1 MKKELSE
8 MTLTELWELFPIF
21 LTAPNPNW
29 NKQYLEEEKLLTS
42 CLPWGS
48 KIRISQIGSTA
59 IKNIWA
65 KNIVDILAE
74 IPAELSM
81 GVYKDVLL
89 KNNYLC
95 HNEEKGRLDFN
106 KGYTSDGFAD
116 KAFHLH
122 LRYIGD
128 NDELYFRDYL
138 NEHEEAAKEYEK
150 LKLSLWPLYEHDRD
164 GYTKAK
170 GEFIQ
175 KYTILAKKENPHKYA
190 NLKGEQ

>member
-1 MKKELSE
+1 
-8 MTLTELWELFPIF
+8 
-21 LTAPNPNW
+21 
-29 NKQYLEEEKLLTS
+29 
-42 CLPWGS
+42 
-48 KIRISQIGSTA
+48 
-59 IKNIWA
+59 
-65 KNIVDILAE
+65 
-74 IPAELSM
+74 M

-116 KAFHLH
+116 KVFHLH

-128 NDELYFRDYL
+128 NDELYLRDYL
-138 NEHEEAAKEYEK
+138 N
-150 LKLSLWPLYEHDRD
+150 EHDRD